1 MASHK
6 ISFWKFIQENTI
18 EIPIIQRDYAQGRI
32 GKEQL
37 RTSFLKELKEALDK
51 KQLLKLDFVYGSVEN
66 GHLQPLDGQQR
77 LTTLWLLHWY
87 IALKA
92 EKLKEASNILK
103 NFSYETRISSREF
116 CKKLCEA
123 DFTQFVEESIVDFI
137 TQQTWFY
144 SSWKQDPTIQAMLR
158 MLGNTSEEEGL
169 KDNIEEVF
177 RGGDFNKYWELL
189 TQEETPI
196 AFYYQP
202 LKDFGLS
209 DDLYIKMNARGKQLT
224 PFENFKADLIGY
236 IEQQAKDEKN
246 DKKEEW
252 NDLLE
257 VYKGIPILLDTDW
270 MDIFWKNKSENYQ
283 IDEVYYIFLNRFF
296 WNYYVGYS
304 KETGSKIEQTS
315 VYKYLNKDNYATY
328 ESLENYTNNKGIP
341 LELFEDLQ
349 KVLNNFGK
357 YSQDKLLKEVIPN
370 AQWEAP
376 FFFIPQY
383 DDKGGIVGVNQLQRI
398 IFFAICKYFKEG
410 EGDEN
415 SLKRWMRVVWNLV
428 SGEDV
433 EGLPQIRSIDA
444 VKKVIDSINKLES
457 HRVYRSIQ
465 EIDMQ
470 DSSSES
476 DEETGQYQ
484 QRWNEE
490 IEKAKKI
497 CEDTTWEEKIIK
509 AENYA
514 FFRGSI
520 RFLFRDGQENID
532 WSLFDPKWKNVQKYF
547 KYDKVGKKES
557 VMNEAYDNSSLL
569 KALISR
575 FDTSQFDSVLWWSHR
590 TFNNRP
596 NTWLYYLLH
605 QDIMAPIHQ
614 LLLGNTQIIPREPS
628 EEDSWDH
635 ILYQLSNTSLLDFV
649 IKEIPNSWIRSIHNH
664 LAIYPSGIG
673 IFLNTKYRD
682 DFLLRDTEITIYK
695 DYNKEEDCIVGNKE
709 YLYGWDIDFEY
720 KGHSYRWYSNDY
732 IYLLDDAG
740 KCIAKQSSG
749 GESNE
754 ERYYCFKYGNK
765 NEDIKAK
772 LQRLCKEYSDKE
784 K

>member
-123 DFTQFVEESIVDFI
+123 DFTQFIEGSVIDFI

-189 TQEETPI
+189 TQEGAPI

-252 NDLLE
+252 NKLLD

-270 MDIFWKNKSENYQ
+270 MDIFWKNKSDKNHQVDQ
-283 IDEVYYIFLNRFF
+283 IYYAFLNRFF

-328 ESLENYTNNKGIP
+328 ESLENYTDNEGIP

-376 FFFIPQY
+376 FFFIPEY
-383 DDKGGIVGVNQLQRI
+383 DEKGGIIGVNQLQRI

-410 EGDEN
+410 EGEEN

-444 VKKVIDSINKLES
+444 VKIAIDYIATLDS
-457 HRVYRSIQ
+457 HNIYNSLLYQNLITDKPN
-465 EIDMQ
+465 EF
-470 DSSSES
+470 
-476 DEETGQYQ
+476 Q

-547 KYDKVGKKES
+547 KDKKVGKKES
-557 VMNEAYDNSSLL
+557 VINKAYDNSSLL

-575 FDTSQFDSVLWWSHR
+575 FDISQYNSVLYWWYR
-590 TFNNRP
+590 VFNNRP

-605 QDIMAPIHQ
+605 QDITEPIHQ
-614 LLLGNTQIIPREPS
+614 LLLENDKPKELQPS
-628 EEDSWDH
+628 EDLQKNT
-635 ILYQLSNTSLLDFV
+635 IYQLSNTDLLDFV
-649 IKEIPNSWIRSIHNH
+649 IEKIPHSWIRWIHNH
-664 LAIYPSGIG
+664 LAIYPSGVG
-673 IFLNTKYRD
+673 IFLNAKDRD
-682 DFLLRDTEITIYK
+682 DFLLK
-695 DYNKEEDCIVGNKE
+695 DVEVILKPEVLVGNKE

-720 KGHSYRWYSNDY
+720 NGHSYRWYSNNY
-732 IYLLDDAG
+732 IYLLDTEG
-740 KCIAKQSSG
+740 KCITKQSSE
-749 GESNE
+749 GESYE
-754 ERYYCFKYGNK
+754 ERYYCFEYGNK

>member
-1 MASHK
+1 M
-6 ISFWKFIQENTI
+6 
-18 EIPIIQRDYAQGRI
+18 
-32 GKEQL
+32 
-37 RTSFLKELKEALDK
+37 
-51 KQLLKLDFVYGSVEN
+51 KLDFVYGSVEN

-144 SSWKQDPTIQAMLR
+144 SFWKQDPTIQAMLR
-158 MLGNTSEEEGL
+158 MLGGTTNEEEA
-169 KDNIEEVF
+169 KDNIEAVF
-177 RGGDFNKYWELL
+177 KGGDFSEYWTRL
-189 TQEETPI
+189 TSEEAPI

-236 IEQQAKDEKN
+236 IEQESKKDET
-246 DKKEEW
+246 W
-252 NDLLE
+252 NKLLN
-257 VYKGIPILLDTDW
+257 VPILLDTDW

-283 IDEVYYIFLNRFF
+283 IDEIYYAFLNRFF
-296 WNYYVGYS
+296 WNYYVSSS
-304 KETGSKIEQTS
+304 KETGSKIEQTDT
-315 VYKYLNKDNYATY
+315 YKYLNKDNYTTY
-328 ESLENYTNNKGIP
+328 DSLENYKNSEGIIP

-349 KVLNNFGK
+349 TVLNNFGK

-370 AQWEAP
+370 AQWETP
-376 FFFIPQY
+376 FFFIPEY
-383 DDKGGIVGVNQLQRI
+383 DEKGGIIGVNQLQRI

-410 EGDEN
+410 EGEEN

-428 SGEDV
+428 SGED
-433 EGLPQIRSIDA
+433 EGGLPQIRNIDA
-444 VKKVIDSINKLES
+444 VKIAIDYIAIFDS
-457 HRVYRSIQ
+457 HNVYNSMLSKTLI
-465 EIDMQ
+465 IDKTN
-470 DSSSES
+470 EF
-476 DEETGQYQ
+476 Q
-484 QRWNEE
+484 QRCNEE

-497 CEDTTWEEKIIK
+497 CEEDTWEEKIIT

-520 RFLFRDGQENID
+520 RFLFRDSQGNTD
-532 WSLFDPKWKNVQKYF
+532 WRLFDQKWENVQRYF
-547 KYDKVGKKES
+547 KSEKTADGAS
-557 VMNEAYDNSSLL
+557 AMNESYNNASLL

-575 FDTSQFDSVLWWSHR
+575 FNRQEQYYGVLHWRHR
-590 TFNNRP
+590 VFNNKP

-605 QDIMAPIHQ
+605 QAITEPVHQ
-614 LLLGNTQIIPREPS
+614 LLIGNDTPQPLRPS
-628 EEDSWDH
+628 ESIEWEH
-635 ILYQLSNTSLLDFV
+635 TVYQLSNTGLLDFV
-649 IKEIPNSWIRSIHNH
+649 VEKIPYSWIRWIHNH

-695 DYNKEEDCIVGNKE
+695 DYNKGEDCIVGNKE
-709 YLYGWDIDFEY
+709 YLYGWDIGFKY
-720 KGHSYRWYSNDY
+720 NGHSYRWYSNDY
-732 IYLLDDAG
+732 IYLLDTEG
-740 KCIAKQSSG
+740 RCITKQLSE
-749 GESNE
+749 GESYE
-754 ERYYCFKYGNK
+754 ERYYCFEYGNK
-765 NEDIKAK
+765 DEDIKAE
-772 LQRLCKEYSDKE
+772 LQRLCKDYDSDKE

>member
-1 MASHK
+1 MATHK
-6 ISFWKFIQENTI
+6 ISFWNFIQQNTI
-18 EIPIIQRDYAQGRI
+18 EIPIIQRDYAQGRV
-32 GKEQL
+32 GKEHL

-66 GHLQPLDGQQR
+66 DLLQPLDGQQR

-92 EKLKEASNILK
+92 EKLKEESEKLK

-123 DFTQFVEESIVDFI
+123 DFTQFIDGNVVDFI

-144 SSWKQDPTIQAMLR
+144 SSWKQDPTIQAMLS
-158 MLGNTSEEEGL
+158 MLGGTTNEEEA
-169 KDNIEEVF
+169 KDNIEAVF
-177 RGGDFNKYWELL
+177 KGGDFNEYWTRL
-189 TQEETPI
+189 TSKEAPI
-196 AFYYQP
+196 VFYYQP

-236 IEQQAKDEKN
+236 VEQQAKEN
-246 DKKEEW
+246 EEW
-252 NDLLE
+252 KKLLDA
-257 VYKGIPILLDTDW
+257 YRGIPILLDTDW
-270 MDIFWKNKSENYQ
+270 MDIFWKNKSENYE
-283 IDEVYYIFLNRFF
+283 IDEIYYAFLNRFF

-304 KETGSKIEQTS
+304 KETGSKIELTS

-328 ESLENYTNNKGIP
+328 ESLENYTDNEGIP

-376 FFFIPQY
+376 FFFIPEY
-383 DDKGGIVGVNQLQRI
+383 DDKGGIIGVNQLQRI

-415 SLKRWMRVVWNLV
+415 SLTHWMRVVWNLV
-428 SGEDV
+428 SGEDI

-444 VKKVIDSINKLES
+444 VKIAIDYIATLDS
-457 HRVYRSIQ
+457 HNVYNSLLYQNLITDKPN
-465 EIDMQ
+465 EF
-470 DSSSES
+470 
-476 DEETGQYQ
+476 Q

-497 CEDTTWEEKIIK
+497 CEDIIWEEKIIK

-520 RFLFRDGQENID
+520 RFLFRDAQGNID
-532 WSLFDPKWKNVQKYF
+532 WNLFEQKWENVQKYF
-547 KYDKVGKKES
+547 KDKKVGKKES
-557 VMNEAYDNSSLL
+557 AMNEAYDNSSLL

-575 FDTSQFDSVLWWSHR
+575 FDTSQYNSVLYWCYR
-590 TFNNRP
+590 VFNNR
-596 NTWLYYLLH
+596 
-605 QDIMAPIHQ
+605 
-614 LLLGNTQIIPREPS
+614 
-628 EEDSWDH
+628 
-635 ILYQLSNTSLLDFV
+635 SNTCYIISY
-649 IKEIPNSWIRSIHNH
+649 IKI
-664 LAIYPSGIG
+664 
-673 IFLNTKYRD
+673 
-682 DFLLRDTEITIYK
+682 
-695 DYNKEEDCIVGNKE
+695 
-709 YLYGWDIDFEY
+709 
-720 KGHSYRWYSNDY
+720 
-732 IYLLDDAG
+732 
-740 KCIAKQSSG
+740 
-749 GESNE
+749 
-754 ERYYCFKYGNK
+754 
-765 NEDIKAK
+765 
-772 LQRLCKEYSDKE
+772 LQNLFISCC
-784 K
+784 

>member
-1 MASHK
+1 MATHK
-6 ISFWKFIQENTI
+6 ISFWNFIQQNTI
-18 EIPIIQRDYAQGRI
+18 EIPIIQRDYAQGRV
-32 GKEQL
+32 GKEHL
-37 RTSFLKELKEALDK
+37 RASFLKELKEALDK

-66 GHLQPLDGQQR
+66 DLLQPLDGQQR

-92 EKLKEASNILK
+92 KKLKEESEKLK

-123 DFTQFVEESIVDFI
+123 DFTQFIDGNIVDFI

-144 SSWKQDPTIQAMLR
+144 SSWKQDPTIQAMLC
-158 MLGNTSEEEGL
+158 MLGGTTNEEEA
-169 KDNIEEVF
+169 KDNIEAVF
-177 RGGDFNKYWELL
+177 KGGDFNEYWTRL
-189 TQEETPI
+189 TSKEAPI
-196 AFYYQP
+196 VFYYQP

-236 IEQQAKDEKN
+236 VEQQAKEN
-246 DKKEEW
+246 EEW
-252 NDLLE
+252 KKLLDA
-257 VYKGIPILLDTDW
+257 YRGIPILLDTDW
-270 MDIFWKNKSENYQ
+270 MDIFWKNKSENYE
-283 IDEVYYIFLNRFF
+283 IDEIYYAFLNRFF

-304 KETGSKIEQTS
+304 KETGSKIELTS

-376 FFFIPQY
+376 FFFIPEY
-383 DDKGGIVGVNQLQRI
+383 DDKGGIIGVNQLQRI

-415 SLKRWMRVVWNLV
+415 SLKHWMRVVWNLV
-428 SGEDV
+428 SGEDI

-444 VKKVIDSINKLES
+444 VKIAIDYIATLDS
-457 HRVYRSIQ
+457 HNVYNSLLYQNLITDKPN
-465 EIDMQ
+465 EF
-470 DSSSES
+470 
-476 DEETGQYQ
+476 Q

-497 CEDTTWEEKIIK
+497 CEDIIWEEKIIK

-520 RFLFRDGQENID
+520 RFLFRDAQGNID
-532 WSLFDPKWKNVQKYF
+532 WNLFEQKWENVQKYF
-547 KYDKVGKKES
+547 KDKKVGKKES
-557 VMNEAYDNSSLL
+557 AMNEAYDNSSLL

-575 FDTSQFDSVLWWSHR
+575 FDTSQYNSVLYWWYR
-590 TFNNRP
+590 VFNNRS

-605 QDIMAPIHQ
+605 QDITEPIHQ
-614 LLLGNTQIIPREPS
+614 LLLGNDKPKELQPS
-628 EEDSWDH
+628 EDIEKNT
-635 ILYQLSNTSLLDFV
+635 IYQLSNTGLLDFV
-649 IKEIPNSWIRSIHNH
+649 IEKMPHSWIRWIHNH
-664 LAIYPSGIG
+664 LAIYPSGVG
-673 IFLNTKYRD
+673 IFLNAKDRD
-682 DFLLRDTEITIYK
+682 DFLLKDVEISLKPEIV
-695 DYNKEEDCIVGNKE
+695 VGNRE

-720 KGHSYRWYSNDY
+720 KNYNYRWYSNDY
-732 IYLLDDAG
+732 VYLLNDEG
-740 KCIAKQSSG
+740 RCIAKQSSE
-749 GESNE
+749 GESYE
-754 ERYYCFKYGNK
+754 ERYYCFKYNK
-765 NEDIKAK
+765 EKVKEVLQKIKEEYERDIKK
-772 LQRLCKEYSDKE
+772 
-784 K
+784 

>member
-144 SSWKQDPTIQAMLR
+144 SFWKQDPTIQAMLR
-158 MLGNTSEEEGL
+158 MLGGTTNEEEA
-169 KDNIEEVF
+169 KDNIEAVF
-177 RGGDFNKYWELL
+177 KGGDFSEYWTRL
-189 TQEETPI
+189 TSEEAPI

-236 IEQQAKDEKN
+236 IEQESKKDET
-246 DKKEEW
+246 W
-252 NDLLE
+252 NKLLN
-257 VYKGIPILLDTDW
+257 VPILLDTDW

-283 IDEVYYIFLNRFF
+283 IDEIYYAFLNRFF
-296 WNYYVGYS
+296 WNYYVSSS
-304 KETGSKIEQTS
+304 KETGSKIEQTDT
-315 VYKYLNKDNYATY
+315 YKYLNKDNYTTY
-328 ESLENYTNNKGIP
+328 DSLENYKNSEGIIP

-349 KVLNNFGK
+349 TVLNNFGK

-370 AQWEAP
+370 AQWETP
-376 FFFIPQY
+376 FFFIPEY
-383 DDKGGIVGVNQLQRI
+383 DEKGGIIGVNQLQRI

-410 EGDEN
+410 EGEEN

-428 SGEDV
+428 SGED
-433 EGLPQIRSIDA
+433 EGGLPQIRNIDA
-444 VKKVIDSINKLES
+444 VKIAIDYIAIFDS
-457 HRVYRSIQ
+457 HNVYNSMLSKTLI
-465 EIDMQ
+465 IDKTN
-470 DSSSES
+470 EF
-476 DEETGQYQ
+476 Q
-484 QRWNEE
+484 QCCNEE

-497 CEDTTWEEKIIK
+497 CEEDTWEEKIIT

-520 RFLFRDGQENID
+520 RFLFRDSQGNTD
-532 WSLFDPKWKNVQKYF
+532 WRLFDQKWENVQRYF
-547 KYDKVGKKES
+547 KSEKTADGAS
-557 VMNEAYDNSSLL
+557 AMNESYNNASLL

-575 FDTSQFDSVLWWSHR
+575 FNRQEQYYGVLHWRHR
-590 TFNNRP
+590 VFNNKP

-605 QDIMAPIHQ
+605 QAITEPVHQ
-614 LLLGNTQIIPREPS
+614 LLIGNDTPQPLRPS
-628 EEDSWDH
+628 ESIEWEH
-635 ILYQLSNTSLLDFV
+635 TVYQLSNTGLLDFV
-649 IKEIPNSWIRSIHNH
+649 VEKIPYSWIRWIHNH

-695 DYNKEEDCIVGNKE
+695 DYNKGEDCIVGNKE
-709 YLYGWDIDFEY
+709 YLYGWDIGFKY
-720 KGHSYRWYSNDY
+720 NGHSYRWYSNDY
-732 IYLLDDAG
+732 IYLLDTEG
-740 KCIAKQSSG
+740 RCITKQLSE
-749 GESNE
+749 GESYE
-754 ERYYCFKYGNK
+754 ERYYCFEYGNK
-765 NEDIKAK
+765 DEDIKAE
-772 LQRLCKEYSDKE
+772 LQRLCKDYDSDKE

>member
-144 SSWKQDPTIQAMLR
+144 SFWKQDPTIQAMLR
-158 MLGNTSEEEGL
+158 MLGGTTNEEEA
-169 KDNIEEVF
+169 KDNIEAVF
-177 RGGDFNKYWELL
+177 KGGDFSEYWTRL
-189 TQEETPI
+189 TSEEAPI

-236 IEQQAKDEKN
+236 IEQESKKDET
-246 DKKEEW
+246 W
-252 NDLLE
+252 NKLLN
-257 VYKGIPILLDTDW
+257 VPILLDTDW

-283 IDEVYYIFLNRFF
+283 IDEIYYAFLNRFF
-296 WNYYVGYS
+296 WNYYVSSS
-304 KETGSKIEQTS
+304 KETGSKIEQTDT
-315 VYKYLNKDNYATY
+315 YKYLNKDNYTTY
-328 ESLENYTNNKGIP
+328 DSLENYKNSEGIIP

-349 KVLNNFGK
+349 TVLNNFGK

-370 AQWEAP
+370 AQWETP
-376 FFFIPQY
+376 FFFIPEY
-383 DDKGGIVGVNQLQRI
+383 DEKGGIIGVNQLQRI

-410 EGDEN
+410 EGEEN

-428 SGEDV
+428 SGED
-433 EGLPQIRSIDA
+433 EGGLPQIRNIDA
-444 VKKVIDSINKLES
+444 VKIAIDYIAIFDS
-457 HRVYRSIQ
+457 HNVYNSMLSKTLI
-465 EIDMQ
+465 IDKTN
-470 DSSSES
+470 EF
-476 DEETGQYQ
+476 Q
-484 QRWNEE
+484 QRCNEE

-497 CEDTTWEEKIIK
+497 CEEDTWEEKIIT

-520 RFLFRDGQENID
+520 RFLFRDSQGNTD
-532 WSLFDPKWKNVQKYF
+532 WRLFDQKWENVQRYF
-547 KYDKVGKKES
+547 KSEKTADGAS
-557 VMNEAYDNSSLL
+557 AMNESYNNASLL

-575 FDTSQFDSVLWWSHR
+575 FNRQEQYYGVLHWRHR
-590 TFNNRP
+590 VFNNKP

-605 QDIMAPIHQ
+605 QAITEPVHQ
-614 LLLGNTQIIPREPS
+614 LLIGNDTPQPFRHS
-628 EEDSWDH
+628 ESIEWEH
-635 ILYQLSNTSLLDFV
+635 TVYQLSNTGLLDFV
-649 IKEIPNSWIRSIHNH
+649 VEKIPYSWIRWIHNH

-695 DYNKEEDCIVGNKE
+695 DYNKGEDCIVGNKE
-709 YLYGWDIDFEY
+709 YLYGWDIGFKY
-720 KGHSYRWYSNDY
+720 NGHSYRWYSNDY

-749 GESNE
+749 GESYE
-754 ERYYCFKYGNK
+754 ERYYCFEYGNK
-765 NEDIKAK
+765 NEDIKAE
-772 LQRLCKEYSDKE
+772 LQRLCKDYDSDKE

>member
-123 DFTQFVEESIVDFI
+123 DFTQFIEGSVVDFI

-283 IDEVYYIFLNRFF
+283 IDEVYYTFLNRFF

-444 VKKVIDSINKLES
+444 VKIAIDYIATLDS
-457 HRVYRSIQ
+457 HNIYNSLLYQNLITDKPN
-465 EIDMQ
+465 EF
-470 DSSSES
+470 
-476 DEETGQYQ
+476 Q

-497 CEDTTWEEKIIK
+497 CEDTTWEEKIIT

-520 RFLFRDGQENID
+520 RFLFRDGQGNID
-532 WSLFDPKWKNVQKYF
+532 WSLFDPKWENVQKYF
-547 KYDKVGKKES
+547 KDKKVGKKES
-557 VMNEAYDNSSLL
+557 AMNEVYDNSSLL
-569 KALISR
+569 KALISQ
-575 FDTSQFDSVLWWSHR
+575 FDTSQYNSVLYWWYR
-590 TFNNRP
+590 VFNNRP

-605 QDIMAPIHQ
+605 QDITGPIHQ
-614 LLLGNTQIIPREPS
+614 LLLENDKPKELQPS
-628 EEDSWDH
+628 EDIEKNT
-635 ILYQLSNTSLLDFV
+635 IYQLSNTDLLDFV
-649 IKEIPNSWIRSIHNH
+649 IEKMPHSWIRWIHNH
-664 LAIYPSGIG
+664 LAIYPSGVG
-673 IFLNTKYRD
+673 IFLNAKDRD
-682 DFLLRDTEITIYK
+682 DFLFK
-695 DYNKEEDCIVGNKE
+695 DVEVILKPEVLVGNKE

-720 KGHSYRWYSNDY
+720 NGHSYRWYSNNY
-732 IYLLDDAG
+732 IYLLDTEG
-740 KCIAKQSSG
+740 RCITKQLSE
-749 GESNE
+749 GESYE
-754 ERYYCFKYGNK
+754 ERYYCFEYGNK
-765 NEDIKAK
+765 NEDIKAE
-772 LQRLCKEYSDKE
+772 LQRLCKDYDSDKE